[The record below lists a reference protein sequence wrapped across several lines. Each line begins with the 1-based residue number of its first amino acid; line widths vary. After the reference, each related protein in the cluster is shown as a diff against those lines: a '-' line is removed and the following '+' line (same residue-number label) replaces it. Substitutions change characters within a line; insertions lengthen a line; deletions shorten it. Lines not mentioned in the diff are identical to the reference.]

1 MQQKTALA
9 EMRVLFI
16 TSNQNCRSREEK
28 LSLRAPKIPF
38 KSTSF
43 LILADVVKF
52 VQKMSVVDRKRVFL
66 KIHSFEPIAS
76 SNLKFVSLRE
86 NSWICQIWKFNLI
99 FQNIWF
105 LELAINEHFGLNA
118 WNINNFKQKATAN
131 FVIARTQL
139 NLRILKM

>member
-1 MQQKTALA
+1 MSLRAPKISFKSPIFLIFADFVKFVQQKTALA

-86 NSWICQIWKFNLI
+86 NS
-99 FQNIWF
+99 
-105 LELAINEHFGLNA
+105 
-118 WNINNFKQKATAN
+118 
-131 FVIARTQL
+131 
-139 NLRILKM
+139 